1 MAEHRADL
9 EAAAVR
15 RHHASWTSHSPR
27 QAYAS
32 PSPPAPHNSGN
43 GDLQVSGSSWR
54 MNWIG
59 RKIHIYNVTVG
70 LYMLDWWE
78 RYLFNIL
85 MLCLLWY
92 ILRYV
97 LGFFQSNL
105 KTILQGGNY
114 LVQGR
119 KLHCKLSNQRGT
131 DEMFVVIWT
140 HSIVRDCCHIV
151 FRENRISMP
160 SDLKCTKLQISLGD
174 FMVFEE
180 VLGSTISTS
189 VKVGTTQY
197 QLPLARSSF
206 RSVNLS
212 HCDDG
217 AKLPAAATSLAIR
230 DGEPHRCRWEVAP
243 LAIEGLA
250 RPSSPAPRGRG
261 SAGLDR
267 GEEEA
272 RGAIHCSASMFEL
285 VISIPAILLV
295 LVIALGCYLLG
306 RNRGRAEAASPQQF
320 APPAPPQQFAPPTP
334 PK

>member
-43 GDLQVSGSSWR
+43 D
-54 MNWIG
+54 
-59 RKIHIYNVTVG
+59 
-70 LYMLDWWE
+70 
-78 RYLFNIL
+78 IL

-97 LGFFQSNL
+97 LGFFQRYNLLPRDSFTFLVGCNL

-250 RPSSPAPRGRG
+250 RPSSP
-261 SAGLDR
+261 D
-267 GEEEA
+267 E
-272 RGAIHCSASMFEL
+272 
-285 VISIPAILLV
+285 
-295 LVIALGCYLLG
+295 
-306 RNRGRAEAASPQQF
+306 
-320 APPAPPQQFAPPTP
+320 
-334 PK
+334 